1 MAKQVKNFNEIVA
14 FVQSFKIEETD
25 AIHIAESFM
34 DSAKI
39 SFDADGNFDPVNID
53 FSGADKKVIK
63 A

>member
-1 MAKQVKNFNEIVA
+1 MAKQVKSFNEIIA

-25 AIHIAESFM
+25 AIHIAEQFM
-34 DSAKI
+34 DAAKI

-53 FSGADKKVIK
+53 FSEADKKVKK